1 MSAHAVKPVS
11 TSYCAIKRLAF
22 PFQFAKRPVFSA
34 KIGRFLLTRSRTHP
48 MQKTKIDI
56 YKRLLVYVKSQ
67 RKFFVVSI
75 IGFLIYSVTQPLFAQ
90 LLQQII
96 DALQAKEHEKLYY
109 LPLLFSGLI
118 LVRSL
123 GAYLGNYFL
132 ARVSSNVIHTLRCEI
147 FEKYTQLPTAH
158 FDANNSGYMIARI
171 THNVNQVAQAT
182 TDAVRKVVQEGFTA
196 VGLLAYLF
204 YMNWKLSLVFL
215 VIAPVIGLLVNY
227 VSKRMRMLSKRI
239 QESVGDMTHIT
250 SELVNGHR
258 IVRSYGGEEY
268 ERARFIKSS
277 DHNRNQSMKLIST
290 GSLHNQIMQ
299 LIIALALAFLMYVA
313 LFFMDQSS
321 VGTFVGY
328 LTAAFL
334 LPRPVRQLSDAN
346 SDIQRGIVAA
356 ESLFDVLDQDVE
368 LDTGS
373 YHPTH
378 CAGDLTFKHVTFRYE
393 NAAQPALAD
402 ISFSVKAGQTV
413 ALVGASG
420 GGKSTL
426 ANLVSRFYC
435 CEQGEILL
443 DGVNINHY
451 ALRNL
456 RQHIALVNQQVILFN
471 DTIANNIAYGALAGA
486 SREAI
491 IQAAT
496 DAYAIEFI
504 NQFEQGLDTEIGENG
519 VKLSGGQRQR
529 LALARALLKNA
540 PVLILD
546 EATSAL
552 DTESERYIQ
561 AALQKVMGNRTTL
574 VIAHRLSTIENA
586 DKILVI
592 EKGRIVEEGTHHALL
607 AKNGA
612 YTRLHAIQFEP
623 NHNS

>member
-1 MSAHAVKPVS
+1 
-11 TSYCAIKRLAF
+11 
-22 PFQFAKRPVFSA
+22 
-34 KIGRFLLTRSRTHP
+34 

-56 YKRLLVYVKSQ
+56 YKRLLVYIKPH
-67 RKFFVVSI
+67 KKLFFVSI
-75 IGFLIYSVTQPLFAQ
+75 IGFIIYSLTQPLFAQ
-90 LLQQII
+90 LLQDII
-96 DALQAKEHEKLYY
+96 DTLQAKEHEKLYY

-118 LVRSL
+118 LLRSL

-132 ARVSSNVIHTLRCEI
+132 AKVSSNVIHTLRCEI

-196 VGLLAYLF
+196 AGLLAYLF
-204 YMNWKLSLVFL
+204 YMNWRLSLVFL
-215 VIAPVIGLLVNY
+215 VIAPVIALLVNY

-239 QESVGDMTHIT
+239 QESIGDMTHIT

-258 IVRSYGGEEY
+258 IVRSYGGEDY
-268 ERARFIKSS
+268 ECLRFIERS

-290 GSLHNQIMQ
+290 SSLHNQLMQ

-313 LFFMDQSS
+313 LFFMEQSS
-321 VGTFVGY
+321 VGAFVGY

-356 ESLFDVLDQDVE
+356 ESLFDVLDQDTE
-368 LDTGS
+368 HDEGTYS
-373 YHPTH
+373 KTH
-378 CAGDLTFKHVTFRYE
+378 CVGDIEFKHVTFHYDID
-393 NAAQPALAD
+393 AQPALSD
-402 ISFSVKAGQTV
+402 ISFVAKAGETI

-426 ANLVSRFYC
+426 ANLVCRFYQYT
-435 CEQGEILL
+435 QGEILL
-443 DGVNINHY
+443 DGVNINDY
-451 ALRNL
+451 TLRNL
-456 RQHIALVNQQVILFN
+456 RQHIALVNQQVTLFN

-491 IQAAT
+491 TQAAT

-504 NQFEQGLDTEIGENG
+504 NKFDQGLDTEIGENG

-540 PVLILD
+540 PILILD

-592 EKGRIVEEGTHHALL
+592 DKGRIVEQGTHHQLL

-612 YTRLHAIQFEP
+612 YTRLHAIQYEQP
-623 NHNS
+623 HSNHSIQ

>member
-1 MSAHAVKPVS
+1 
-11 TSYCAIKRLAF
+11 
-22 PFQFAKRPVFSA
+22 
-34 KIGRFLLTRSRTHP
+34 

-56 YKRLLVYVKSQ
+56 YKRLLTYVKPHK
-67 RKFFVVSI
+67 KFFFVSI
-75 IGFLIYSVTQPLFAQ
+75 IGFLIYSATQPLFAKLIQ
-90 LLQQII
+90 EII
-96 DALQAKEHEKLYY
+96 DTLQAKEHEKLYY

-118 LVRSL
+118 VLRSL

-132 ARVSSNVIHTLRCEI
+132 AKVSSNVIHTLRCEI
-147 FEKYTQLPTAH
+147 FEKYMQLPTAH
-158 FDANNSGYMIARI
+158 FDSNNSGYMIARI

-182 TDAVRKVVQEGFTA
+182 TDAVRKVVQEGLTA
-196 VGLLAYLF
+196 AGLLAYLV
-204 YMNWKLSLVFL
+204 YMNYKLSLVFF
-215 VIAPVIGLLVNY
+215 VIAPAIALLVRY

-239 QESVGDMTHIT
+239 QESIGDMTHIT

-258 IVRSYGGEEY
+258 IVRSYGGEDY
-268 ERARFIKSS
+268 ERQRFVGSS
-277 DHNRNQSMKLIST
+277 DHNRNQTMKLIST
-290 GSLHNQIMQ
+290 SSLHNQFMQ
-299 LIIALALAFLMYVA
+299 LIIALALAFLMYIA

-321 VGTFVGY
+321 VGAFVGY

-334 LPRPVRQLSDAN
+334 LPRPIRQLSDAN

-356 ESLFDVLDQDVE
+356 ESVFEVLDQDTE
-368 LDTGS
+368 LDDGS
-373 YHPTH
+373 YMKNR
-378 CAGDLTFKHVTFRYE
+378 CLGDLEFKHVTFSYDTT
-393 NAAQPALAD
+393 AQPALND
-402 ISFSVKAGQTV
+402 ISFTAKAGETI

-426 ANLVSRFYC
+426 ANLVSRFYQYN
-435 CEQGEILL
+435 QGEILL
-443 DGVNINHY
+443 DGVNINDY
-451 ALRNL
+451 TLRNL
-456 RQHIALVNQQVILFN
+456 RQHIALVNQQVTLFN

-491 IQAAT
+491 TQAAT

-504 NQFEQGLDTEIGENG
+504 NKLENGLDTEIGENG

-561 AALQKVMGNRTTL
+561 AALQKLMGNRTTL

-592 EKGRIVEEGTHHALL
+592 DKGRIVEQGTHHELL

-612 YTRLHAIQFEP
+612 YTRLHDIQFEP
-623 NHNS
+623 HPNQSTK

>member
-1 MSAHAVKPVS
+1 
-11 TSYCAIKRLAF
+11 
-22 PFQFAKRPVFSA
+22 
-34 KIGRFLLTRSRTHP
+34 

-56 YKRLLVYVKSQ
+56 YKRLLTYVKPHK
-67 RKFFVVSI
+67 KFFFVSI
-75 IGFLIYSVTQPLFAQ
+75 IGFLIYSSTQPLFAKLIQ
-90 LLQQII
+90 EII
-96 DALQAKEHEKLYY
+96 DTLQAKEHEKLYY

-118 LVRSL
+118 VVRSL

-132 ARVSSNVIHTLRCEI
+132 AKVSSNVIHTLRCEI
-147 FEKYTQLPTAH
+147 FEKYMQLPTAH
-158 FDANNSGYMIARI
+158 FDSNNSGYMIARI

-182 TDAVRKVVQEGFTA
+182 TDAVRKVVQEGLTA
-196 VGLLAYLF
+196 AGLLAYLV
-204 YMNWKLSLVFL
+204 YMNYKLSLVFF
-215 VIAPVIGLLVNY
+215 VIAPAIALLVRY

-239 QESVGDMTHIT
+239 QESIGDMTHIT

-258 IVRSYGGEEY
+258 IVRSYGGEDY
-268 ERARFIKSS
+268 ERQRFVGSS
-277 DHNRNQSMKLIST
+277 DHNRNQTMKLIST
-290 GSLHNQIMQ
+290 GSLHNQFMQ
-299 LIIALALAFLMYVA
+299 LIIALALAFLMYIA

-321 VGTFVGY
+321 VGAFVGY

-334 LPRPVRQLSDAN
+334 LPRPIRQLSDAN

-356 ESLFDVLDQDVE
+356 ESVFEVLDQDTE
-368 LDTGS
+368 LDGGS
-373 YHPTH
+373 YTKNR
-378 CAGDLTFKHVTFRYE
+378 CLGDLEFKHVTFSYDTT
-393 NAAQPALAD
+393 AQPALND
-402 ISFSVKAGQTV
+402 ISFTAKAGETI

-426 ANLVSRFYC
+426 ANLVSRFYQYN
-435 CEQGEILL
+435 QGEILL
-443 DGVNINHY
+443 DGVNINDY
-451 ALRNL
+451 TLRNL
-456 RQHIALVNQQVILFN
+456 RQHIALVNQQVTLFN
-471 DTIANNIAYGALAGA
+471 DAIANNIAYGALAGA

-491 IQAAT
+491 TQAAT

-504 NQFEQGLDTEIGENG
+504 NKLENGLDTEIGENG

-561 AALQKVMGNRTTL
+561 AALQKLMGNRTTL

-592 EKGRIVEEGTHHALL
+592 DKGRIVEQGTHHELL

-612 YTRLHAIQFEP
+612 YTRLHDIQFEP
-623 NHNS
+623 HPNQSTK